1 VAFGLTPVIGGTTAQ
16 QLNRFQDA
24 PGVVVHMRA
33 ERKQS
38 ESQNGVNGDCRQQQQ
53 HMRPVGEVREQQK
66 AREERGFDDGGPDER
81 GSVMPLTLLDA
92 VERCST
98 NFINANV

>member
-1 VAFGLTPVIGGTTAQ
+1 
-16 QLNRFQDA
+16 
-24 PGVVVHMRA
+24 
-33 ERKQS
+33 
-38 ESQNGVNGDCRQQQQ
+38 
-53 HMRPVGEVREQQK
+53 MRPVGEVREQQK